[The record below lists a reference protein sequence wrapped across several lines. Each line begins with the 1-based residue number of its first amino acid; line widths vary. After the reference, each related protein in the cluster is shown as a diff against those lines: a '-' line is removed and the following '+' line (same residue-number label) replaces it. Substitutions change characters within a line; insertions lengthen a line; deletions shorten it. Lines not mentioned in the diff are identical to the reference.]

1 MKLTSITYGLAICLT
16 MCSFLNA
23 NGQTETKEPETP
35 LTKITSSY
43 DARVKDRSELY
54 YAAQQK
60 KTSYDTIGLGA
71 FRADI
76 GKIKAERKAALI
88 QYIQKNP
95 KSSYSVDALK
105 DVVGH
110 LPDDIRAYDKLFNN
124 LNKNV
129 KQSEEGKKLR
139 KTIDKFLT
147 VAIGAKA
154 PEFTEKD
161 PNGNDIALSSFKGK
175 YLLIDFWASW
185 CGPCRDENP
194 HVVKA
199 YEKYKNKN
207 FEILG
212 VSLDQPTAK
221 QNWLDAIE
229 KDNLTW
235 PQVSDLKFWNSAV
248 ANLYG
253 VRSIPQN
260 FLLDPNGVIIAVNL
274 RGDDLENTL
283 AKLLK

>member
-1 MKLTSITYGLAICLT
+1 MKLTSITYGLAICLAVCT
-16 MCSFLNA
+16 LSNA
-23 NGQTETKEPETP
+23 HAQTDAQKAESP
-35 LTKITSSY
+35 LTKVTSTY

-60 KTSYDTIGLGA
+60 KTSYDTIGLYA

-76 GKIKAERKAALI
+76 GKIKAERKQALI
-88 QYIQKNP
+88 KYIQKNP
-95 KSSYSVDALK
+95 QSPYSIDALK
-105 DVVGH
+105 DIIGH
-110 LPDDIRAYDKLFNN
+110 LPDDIRAYDKLYNK
-124 LNKNV
+124 LNPKV
-129 KQSEEGKKLR
+129 KQSEEGVKLR
-139 KTIDKFLT
+139 KSIDKFLT

-161 PNGNDIALSSFKGK
+161 PNGNDISLSSLRGK
-175 YLLIDFWASW
+175 YVLIDLWASW
-185 CGPCRDENP
+185 CGPCREENP

-199 YEKYKNKN
+199 YELFKDKN

-212 VSLDQPTAK
+212 VSLDQTK

-229 KDNLTW
+229 KDGLTW

-248 ANLYG
+248 ANLYA

-274 RGDDLENTL
+274 RGDELTNTL
-283 AKLLK
+283 EKLLK